1 MDRPDTTFSLV
12 YIVLSLCFVFT
23 PNEFRSA
30 GFTVQHMFSGWLGS
44 EDISFIQHHIKRTT
58 LTLIVHCFLPL
69 GYYIGMC
76 FAAPEQNLLYI
87 HHASQ
92 GWQIYLGLSLAIQL
106 VSCAMAFYWSRRG
119 WVNHPICKA
128 LSVHAPP
135 NSSWRAVASSINTE
149 FRRIDKFVSGSP
161 SARVIV
167 TDTWVLKVT
176 TYHLHVALHQDCH
189 LTVTDSKHHSL
200 SPDLNTPVQIVTITV
215 ASINP
220 RVKSFDIRLKSTEYV
235 ELQDKLH
242 APIRNAANVVIHLT
256 MSELFLDTFKSYVRM
271 NDVYRCPSGQKLWR
285 VLDVCRSMLTSN
297 FCGCVTM
304 TVNVSCVSVGPC
316 GVLRV
321 WVNGLPVD
329 RTSSSQRRG

>member
-1 MDRPDTTFSLV
+1 MFLVLHTKPLLILHWKRHSTFALTR
-12 YIVLSLCFVFT
+12 VLLCTCV
-23 PNEFRSA
+23 A
-30 GFTVQHMFSGWLGS
+30 
-44 EDISFIQHHIKRTT
+44 
-58 LTLIVHCFLPL
+58 

-92 GWQIYLGLSLAIQL
+92 GWQIYLTVSLAIQL
-106 VSCAMAFYWSRRG
+106 VSCALAFYWSRQG

-149 FRRIDKFVSGSP
+149 FRRIDKFASGSP

-220 RVKSFDIRLKSTEYV
+220 RVKSFDIRSFHIYLYV
-235 ELQDKLH
+235 
-242 APIRNAANVVIHLT
+242 
-256 MSELFLDTFKSYVRM
+256 F
-271 NDVYRCPSGQKLWR
+271 
-285 VLDVCRSMLTSN
+285 VCLIS
-297 FCGCVTM
+297 
-304 TVNVSCVSVGPC
+304 
-316 GVLRV
+316 
-321 WVNGLPVD
+321 
-329 RTSSSQRRG
+329 